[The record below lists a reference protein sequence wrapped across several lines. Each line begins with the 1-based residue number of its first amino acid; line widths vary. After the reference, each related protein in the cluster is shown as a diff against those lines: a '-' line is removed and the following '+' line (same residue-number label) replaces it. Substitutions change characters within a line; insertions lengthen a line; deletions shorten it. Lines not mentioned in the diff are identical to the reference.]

1 MRLLRSSHLRF
12 ASASVESVKKSC
24 TVPFIIIA
32 AFVRFTEIKMDRD
45 NKIAVLV
52 DAENVSEK
60 YAQDLLDEVTNYGV
74 PTYKRVY
81 GDWTKPQ
88 LSKWKDSLLTYSFTP
103 IQQYSYTSGKNS
115 SDSAMIIDAM
125 DILYSGKVNGFCLVT
140 SDSDFTRLAMRL
152 REAGMLV
159 LGMGEKKTP
168 QPFIKACEKFIY
180 LEVLRNSEEK
190 AEEKQEE
197 KEEPLKKAKKSEEKP
212 VEASVAP
219 LKKVRA
225 VVKDIVNSIGNE
237 DGWAYLA
244 DVGNNLSKRM
254 PDFDTRNYGFTKLI
268 DLVSTFNGF
277 EISRIPVGDGG
288 KVNKILIKTK

>member
-1 MRLLRSSHLRF
+1 
-12 ASASVESVKKSC
+12 
-24 TVPFIIIA
+24 
-32 AFVRFTEIKMDRD
+32 MDRD

-81 GDWTKPQ
+81 GDWTKSQ
-88 LSKWKDSLLTYSFTP
+88 LRNWKDSLLTYSFTP

-125 DILYSGKVNGFCLVT
+125 DILYSGKVTGFCLVT

-180 LEVLRNSEEK
+180 LEVLKNAEEK
-190 AEEKQEE
+190 AEEKAE
-197 KEEPLKKAKKSEEKP
+197 KEEKTEKEGSQPKVEKKASEKP
-212 VEASVAP
+212 AVSVVP

-225 VVKDIVNSIGNE
+225 AIKDIVNSIGNDE
-237 DGWAYLA
+237 GWAYLA

-254 PDFDTRNYGFTKLI
+254 PDFDSRNYGYRKLI
-268 DLVSTFNGF
+268 DLVSTFSGF
-277 EISRIPVGDGG
+277 EISRIPVGEGG
-288 KVNKILIKTK
+288 KVNKIMIKIK

>member
-1 MRLLRSSHLRF
+1 
-12 ASASVESVKKSC
+12 
-24 TVPFIIIA
+24 
-32 AFVRFTEIKMDRD
+32 MDRD

-81 GDWTKPQ
+81 GDWTKSQ
-88 LSKWKDSLLTYSFTP
+88 LRNWKDSLLTYSFTP
-103 IQQYSYTSGKNS
+103 IQQYSYTTGKNS

-125 DILYSGKVNGFCLVT
+125 DILYSGKVTGFCLVT

-180 LEVLRNSEEK
+180 LEVLKN
-190 AEEKQEE
+190 AEE
-197 KEEPLKKAKKSEEKP
+197 KSEEKP
-212 VEASVAP
+212 EKDEKTEKEGVAPKKEKKVAEKPAVSVVP

-225 VVKDIVNSIGNE
+225 AIKDIVNSIGNDE
-237 DGWAYLA
+237 GWAYLA

-254 PDFDTRNYGFTKLI
+254 PDFDSRNYGYRKLI
-268 DLVSTFNGF
+268 DLVSTLSGF
-277 EISRIPVGDGG
+277 EISRVPVGEGG
-288 KVNKILIKTK
+288 RGNKIPIKTK

>member
-1 MRLLRSSHLRF
+1 
-12 ASASVESVKKSC
+12 
-24 TVPFIIIA
+24 
-32 AFVRFTEIKMDRD
+32 MDRD

-60 YAQDLLDEVTNYGV
+60 YAQVLLDEVTSYGI

-88 LSKWKDSLLTYSFTP
+88 LSNWKNSLLTYSFTP
-103 IQQYSYTSGKNS
+103 IQQYSYTSGKNA

-125 DILYSGKVNGFCLVT
+125 DILYSGKVTGFCLVT

-180 LEVLRNSEEK
+180 LEVLKN
-190 AEEKQEE
+190 AEEKTEE
-197 KEEPLKKAKKSEEKP
+197 KLDGKSDKVEKEDQDKKEKKGAEKP
-212 VEASVAP
+212 AVSSVVP

-225 VVKDIVNSIGNE
+225 AIKDIVNSIGND

-254 PDFDTRNYGFTKLI
+254 PDFDARNYGYRKLA
-268 DLVSTFNGF
+268 DLVSTLSGF
-277 EISRIPVGDGG
+277 ESARIPVGESG
-288 KVNKILIKTK
+288 KDSKIMIKIK

>member
-1 MRLLRSSHLRF
+1 MPLNGDF
-12 ASASVESVKKSC
+12 
-24 TVPFIIIA
+24 
-32 AFVRFTEIKMDRD
+32 MDRD

-81 GDWTKPQ
+81 GDWTKSQ
-88 LSKWKDSLLTYSFTP
+88 LRNWKDSLLTYSFTP

-125 DILYSGKVNGFCLVT
+125 DILYSGKVTGFCLVT

-180 LEVLRNSEEK
+180 LEVLKNTEEK
-190 AEEKQEE
+190 AEEKTE
-197 KEEPLKKAKKSEEKP
+197 KEEKQEKGDSGKTKKAATEKP
-212 VEASVAP
+212 AVSVVP

-225 VVKDIVNSIGNE
+225 AIKDIVNSIGNDE
-237 DGWAYLA
+237 GWAYLA

-254 PDFDTRNYGFTKLI
+254 PDFDSRNYGYRKLI
-268 DLVSTFNGF
+268 DLVSTFTGF
-277 EISRIPVGDGG
+277 EISRIPVGEGG
-288 KVNKILIKTK
+288 KVNKILIKIK

>member
-1 MRLLRSSHLRF
+1 
-12 ASASVESVKKSC
+12 
-24 TVPFIIIA
+24 
-32 AFVRFTEIKMDRD
+32 MDRD

-60 YAQDLLDEVTNYGV
+60 YAQDLLDEVTNYGI
-74 PTYKRVY
+74 PTYKRIY
-81 GDWTKPQ
+81 GDWTNPQ
-88 LSKWKDSLLTYSFTP
+88 LSSWKNSLLTYSFTP

-125 DILYSGKVNGFCLVT
+125 DILYSGKVTGFCLVT

-159 LGMGEKKTP
+159 IGMGEKKTP

-180 LEVLRNSEEK
+180 LEVLKNAEEK
-190 AEEKQEE
+190 AEEKAEVKNDKGE
-197 KEEPLKKAKKSEEKP
+197 KDEDKKEKKATEKP
-212 VEASVAP
+212 AVSSVVP

-225 VVKDIVNSIGNE
+225 AIRDIVNSIGND

-254 PDFDTRNYGFTKLI
+254 PDFDARNYGYRKLA
-268 DLVSTFNGF
+268 DLVSTFSGL
-277 EISRIPVGDGG
+277 ETARIPVGESG
-288 KVNKILIKTK
+288 KDSKIMIKIK

>member
-1 MRLLRSSHLRF
+1 
-12 ASASVESVKKSC
+12 
-24 TVPFIIIA
+24 
-32 AFVRFTEIKMDRD
+32 MDRD

-60 YAQDLLDEVTNYGV
+60 YAENLLDEVTNYGV

-81 GDWTKPQ
+81 GDWTNPQ
-88 LSKWKDSLLTYSFTP
+88 LRKWKDSLLTYSFTP
-103 IQQYSYTSGKNS
+103 IQQYSYTSGKNA

-152 REAGMLV
+152 REAGVLV
-159 LGMGEKKTP
+159 LGRGATKTP

-180 LEVLRNSEEK
+180 LEVLRNAEEK
-190 AEEKQEE
+190 SEEKQEE
-197 KEEPLKKAKKSEEKP
+197 KESPRKSSKKSEEKA

>member
-1 MRLLRSSHLRF
+1 
-12 ASASVESVKKSC
+12 
-24 TVPFIIIA
+24 
-32 AFVRFTEIKMDRD
+32 MDRD

-60 YAQDLLDEVTNYGV
+60 YAQDLLDEVTNYGI
-74 PTYKRVY
+74 PTYKRIY
-81 GDWTKPQ
+81 GDWTNPQ
-88 LSKWKDSLLTYSFTP
+88 LSSWKNSLLTYSFTP
-103 IQQYSYTSGKNS
+103 IQQYSYTFGKNS

-125 DILYSGKVNGFCLVT
+125 DILYSGKVTGFCLVT

-159 LGMGEKKTP
+159 IGMGEKKTP

-180 LEVLRNSEEK
+180 LEVLKNAEEK
-190 AEEKQEE
+190 AEEKADVKSDKGE
-197 KEEPLKKAKKSEEKP
+197 KDEDKKEKKAAEKP
-212 VEASVAP
+212 AVSSVVP

-225 VVKDIVNSIGNE
+225 AIRDIVNSIGND

-254 PDFDTRNYGFTKLI
+254 PDFDARNYGYRKLA
-268 DLVSTFNGF
+268 DLVSTLSGL
-277 EISRIPVGDGG
+277 ETARIPVGESG
-288 KVNKILIKTK
+288 KDSKIMIKIK

>member
-1 MRLLRSSHLRF
+1 
-12 ASASVESVKKSC
+12 
-24 TVPFIIIA
+24 
-32 AFVRFTEIKMDRD
+32 MDRD
-45 NKIAVLV
+45 SKIAVLV

-60 YAQDLLDEVTNYGV
+60 YAQDLLDEVTNYGI

-180 LEVLRNSEEK
+180 LEVLRSAEEK
-190 AEEKQEE
+190 SEEKQEE
-197 KEEPLKKAKKSEEKP
+197 KEDAAKKAKKASDKAEEP
-212 VEASVAP
+212 SVAP

-288 KVNKILIKTK
+288 KVNKILIRTK